1 LPRQEFPW
9 LKSRLVTRH
18 SPLSSDTSRTE
29 ERLRLKI
36 RIDPD
41 EEQARF
47 LDRQFGAV
55 RFVFNTALAIK
66 RHWYEVRG
74 DRLSAKH
81 DLKPLLAI
89 AKRSRRYGWLAGF
102 DVMPCSSDASTSTAP
117 SPISDF
123 VRSDEIR
130 RCEFL

>member
-1 LPRQEFPW
+1 MNAP
-9 LKSRLVTRH
+9 
-18 SPLSSDTSRTE
+18 
-29 ERLRLKI
+29 RLKI

-66 RHWYEVRG
+66 RHCYKVRG

-89 AKRSRRYGWLAGF
+89 QAEPQVRLARRLRGYALQQACINLDRAF
-102 DVMPCSSDASTSTAP
+102 M
-117 SPISDF
+117 
-123 VRSDEIR
+123 
-130 RCEFL
+130 RCEFFLSTASADSRASAGRSRAITVLAELQ